1 MYTLILITLGAMFIK
16 TLIFIGP
23 ILILRCIPRKK
34 YCAEELIACKF
45 QEPKNYIKE
54 HYDDVRDAKV
64 ERYYNSFKQDFK
76 SKLQAKEI
84 TRAQVLQIKQY
95 LKKQVYVYPK
105 KPFRNDAHA
114 IYTMLLAQD
123 LTVEHLNKLQKILS
137 A

>member
-23 ILILRCIPRKK
+23 ILILRCIPRRK
-34 YCAEELIACKF
+34 YCAEELVACKF
-45 QEPKNYIKE
+45 HEPKTYIKE
-54 HYDDVRDAKV
+54 HFDDVRDAEV
-64 ERYYNSFKQDFK
+64 ERCYDVFKQEFK

-84 TRAQVLQIKQY
+84 TRAQILQIKHY
-95 LKKQVYVYPK
+95 LRKQVYIYPK
-105 KPFRNDAHA
+105 KHFANDAHA

-123 LTVEHLNKLQKILS
+123 LKVKHLNRLQKILS

>member
-1 MYTLILITLGAMFIK
+1 MSKLIALTFGAMFIK
-16 TLIFIGP
+16 TLIF
-23 ILILRCIPRKK
+23 LIPLLVLKFVPKKK
-34 YCAEELIACKF
+34 YCAEEVIACKF
-45 QEPKNYIKE
+45 HEPKNYIKE
-54 HYDDVRDAKV
+54 HYDDVRNAEV
-64 ERYYNSFKQDFK
+64 ERYYNTFKQEFK

-105 KPFRNDAHA
+105 KHFANDAHA

-123 LTVEHLNKLQKILS
+123 LKIKHLNKLQKILN